1 MSITSLI
8 TFIPLIQSKERNL
21 IRIER
26 THEIPTNVCLVA
38 SGPFEGIIIN
48 KLVENYE
55 ELPTQ
60 FPCSFSVWISSD
72 GGKTLKQEIR
82 SFRFCFFNNIQLA
95 LRAETSQR
103 FIKNIFERNFPKD
116 YVSFFK
122 LLLRLMKEDYPQLRA
137 IDVEMKFAAGS
148 EKMAMPNAKQF
159 INDGELENLT
169 SSHVKEALEHAYP
182 NSVTEEDLAE
192 SLRCSVEEI
201 RHFLSILEKEG
212 HIEQLPNQVGEW
224 IRKAYIPEPQH
235 NIQDKHPQTVAIIT
249 CLFPEKQSVDTIIEN
264 RTTKH
269 SYSKTG
275 DSNVYTIGK
284 IAGHNVVATKLSM
297 IGGDRMAATSAGSI
311 TTRLLGAFQHVE
323 HVIIVGIGGG
333 VPHYTDPEMHIRL
346 GDVVISDSGI
356 DDSNKRQ
363 IGSYVYAHN
372 INCNWKTGEIEGLVV
387 RDWLPKDNV
396 LARTVRN
403 GQKQDLLK
411 DWHSNSKELISRL
424 NEEHKDQQLDFS
436 RPHHETDVLTM
447 LTAEGNIVVFPHPN
461 ASRIDPL
468 FHLGPVGSMF
478 TLAQKPPKSENEVSS
493 PTQSSPLKSAKR
505 QNSSIKNGQNGTNS
519 EKENVEEKEGDVNQL
534 NISNNS
540 EESAG
545 LVNAQVNQQLRERFI
560 SEYHVRAYDA
570 GFDSVIAAIEGS
582 RVDSWVLIRGVA
594 DYQQGATKIGKL
606 WQHYASANAAA
617 MVKTILGRIPATR

>member
-1 MSITSLI
+1 MSIKNLI
-8 TFIPLIQSKERNL
+8 TFVPLIQSPEQNL

-72 GGKTLKQEIR
+72 GGKTLRQEIR
-82 SFRFCFFNNIQLA
+82 SFRFCFFNNVQLA

-122 LLLRLMKEDYPQLRA
+122 LLLRLMKDDYSELRA
-137 IDVEMKFAAGS
+137 IDVEMKFAAGK
-148 EKMAMPNAKQF
+148 EKMPMPNAKQF

-192 SLRCSVEEI
+192 SLRCSLEEI

-212 HIEQLPNQVGEW
+212 HIEQLPNQIGEW

-235 NIQDKHPQTVAIIT
+235 NIQDKHPQTIAIIT

-333 VPHYTDPEMHIRL
+333 IPHYTDPEM
-346 GDVVISDSGI
+346 
-356 DDSNKRQ
+356 
-363 IGSYVYAHN
+363 
-372 INCNWKTGEIEGLVV
+372 
-387 RDWLPKDNV
+387 
-396 LARTVRN
+396 
-403 GQKQDLLK
+403 
-411 DWHSNSKELISRL
+411 
-424 NEEHKDQQLDFS
+424 
-436 RPHHETDVLTM
+436 
-447 LTAEGNIVVFPHPN
+447 
-461 ASRIDPL
+461 
-468 FHLGPVGSMF
+468 F
-478 TLAQKPPKSENEVSS
+478 TLSQKSPKTENEISS
-493 PTQSSPLKSAKR
+493 STQGSPLKPSKR
-505 QNSSIKNGQNGTNS
+505 NSSIMKETKNGQNG
-519 EKENVEEKEGDVNQL
+519 EKENVGEINNQL
-534 NISNNS
+534 DTSNNNEDS
-540 EESAG
+540 SG
-545 LVNAQVNQQLRERFI
+545 LVNAQINQQLRERFI
-560 SEYHVRAYDA
+560 SEYHIRAYDA
-570 GFDSVIAAIEGS
+570 GFDSVIAAIVGS
-582 RVDSWVLIRGVA
+582 RVDSWVLIRGIA
-594 DYQQGATKIGKL
+594 DYQQGATKLGKL

-617 MVKTILGRIPATR
+617 MVKTILGRIPPGR